1 MMSRRHGCLPIISA
15 LCITLVAQGAPPD
28 YGGEIVTVKSRD
40 IEISYSVH
48 QAARPIER
56 IDLWVTEDRAESW
69 QHYGVETS
77 GTTATRFH
85 ADRDGVYGFFLVLRN
100 SAGPSSKP
108 PRSGQEPH
116 QWALIDSAPPL
127 VQIRQVRIIDHKPP
141 RDAVLVVSWTA
152 FDDHLGDRPISLYFQ
167 TTAQP
172 GWRLM
177 AARVADVGRF
187 DWTVPRDLRGRI
199 TVKIEMTDR
208 AGNTASDT
216 SIPVLLDSPV
226 TGEDLPAQT
235 QPPAS
240 QGADAPAA
248 QLNPALPTTQPAR
261 TIDMPNPTRAQE
273 LHELGLWHKNRGEYA
288 LATERLIEAMNLNPY
303 IESPAYDL
311 ADIYYVQGNY
321 RGALDIYGNIP
332 EKDGVDR
339 RASRGS
345 ALAMMA
351 LSQYPE
357 ALRQLERVLQSAPH
371 DAEIWLDAGDVLL
384 SMSQPVQARSYW
396 QEAARLTPGD
406 SNIAGRA
413 KKRLTKY
420 GLRQES
426 DVR

>member
-1 MMSRRHGCLPIISA
+1 MSIRHGSLPIISVLFIA
-15 LCITLVAQGAPPD
+15 LAAQGAPPQF
-28 YGGEIVTVKSRD
+28 GGEIVTVNSRD

-56 IDLWVTEDRAESW
+56 IDLWVTADRAESW
-69 QHYGVETS
+69 RHYGVETS
-77 GTTATRFH
+77 GATATRFH
-85 ADRDGVYGFFLVLRN
+85 ADRDGIYAFYLVLRN
-100 SAGPSSKP
+100 SVGLSSGP
-108 PRSGQEPH
+108 PRSGQQPH

-127 VQIRQVRIIDHKPP
+127 IQIKQVRIIAHKPP
-141 RDAVLVVSWTA
+141 RDAVLIVSWTA
-152 FDDHLGDRPISLYFQ
+152 YDDHLGDRPISLYYQ
-167 TTAQP
+167 TTDQP

-187 DWTVPRDLRGRI
+187 DWTVPRDLRGSI

-208 AGNTASDT
+208 AGNMASDT
-216 SIPVLLDSPV
+216 SRPVLLDS
-226 TGEDLPAQT
+226 TMSGAALPAQT
-235 QPPAS
+235 QPPAL
-240 QGADAPAA
+240 QEVDAPAA
-248 QLNPALPTTQPAR
+248 QSKPELSTAEPER

-288 LATERLIEAMNLNPY
+288 LAVERLIEAMNLNPY

-311 ADIYYVQGNY
+311 ADIYYAQGNY
-321 RGALDIYGNIP
+321 QGALDIYGNIL
-332 EKDGVDR
+332 EKYGADR

-351 LSQYPE
+351 LSKYPE
-357 ALRQLERVLQSAPH
+357 ALRQLEHVLQSAPN

-384 SMSQPVQARSYW
+384 SMSQPAQARSYW

-413 KKRLTKY
+413 KNRLTKY

-426 DVR
+426 DAR